1 MPHKVFFNSDI
12 DKKMNGSS
20 LKKKKKKEKRKK
32 KKTWLYWEFYWEIY
46 FYENGFLN
54 KSFLECCLHSKNTGM
69 Y

>member
-1 MPHKVFFNSDI
+1 
-12 DKKMNGSS
+12 MNIN
-20 LKKKKKKEKRKK
+20 LKKKKKNKKEKRKK